1 MRLSEAEA
9 RRIDRVRGPLSRSA
23 WLRWQALKVIGS
35 DEGELTGSKPPED
48 ASTP

>member
-23 WLRWQALKVIGS
+23 WLRWQTLKVIGS
-35 DEGELTGSKPPED
+35 DEAELTGSEAPKG